1 MDHRNFMP
9 GQYRGVSVAQVDF
22 ALEEPG
28 LRAHFLGRE
37 AYRRTRFIVVR
48 QGDRT
53 AVLEVSKDSP
63 DDLFSPITSVEVLA
77 GPTECAYLVAP
88 EVDTGVPTQVAAAA
102 RRLAPRA
109 RCVIVQGRY
118 EHVNFMLEP
127 SPVALKVVEVV
138 PPEPPKLIDQVTR
151 VLAVAEDLPP
161 VELDPVVVDVREL
174 AGRHPAGAYLFP
186 CRGSG
191 LVADGAE
198 VSYLDERP
206 DYRPWLLVGCAR
218 SREIHGWFYG
228 RDADCVDMC
237 PRRLAAGLDGTLLTK
252 CCLFEDR
259 VESDGEATIV
269 PWGATLAQVREGL
282 RGLLS
287 KAAQG
292 WSPA

>member
-22 ALEEPG
+22 ALEGPG

-53 AVLEVSKDSP
+53 AVLQVSKASA
-63 DDLFSPITSVEVLA
+63 DDLFSPITAVEVLA
-77 GPTECAYLVAP
+77 GPTECTYLVAP

-127 SPVALKVVEVV
+127 SPVPLKVVEVV

-161 VELDPVVVDVREL
+161 VELDPVVVDLREL
-174 AGRHPAGAYLFP
+174 ASRHPAGGYLFP

-191 LVADGAE
+191 LAADGAE

-206 DYRPWLLVGCAR
+206 HYKPWLLVGCAR
-218 SREIHGWFYG
+218 SREIHSWFYG

-237 PRRLAAGLDGTLLTK
+237 PRQLAAGLDGTVLTK

-282 RGLLS
+282 GGLLR